1 LKGEEITYQKQY
13 LTHINPVRIYSLF
26 SNSVQIKNTMEF
38 GSNTAVF
45 PDAIDSAT
53 RSNAVESGTNFFRA
67 AGHQKAL
74 TKFKL

>member
-1 LKGEEITYQKQY
+1 
-13 LTHINPVRIYSLF
+13 
-26 SNSVQIKNTMEF
+26 MEF